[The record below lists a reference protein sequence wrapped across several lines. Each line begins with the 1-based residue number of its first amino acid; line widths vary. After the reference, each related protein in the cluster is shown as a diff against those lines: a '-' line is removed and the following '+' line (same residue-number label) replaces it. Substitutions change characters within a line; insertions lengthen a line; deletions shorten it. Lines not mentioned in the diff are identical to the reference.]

1 MKRVDHM
8 KMHLKKVMCLLLSCI
23 LLAGMLPMSVL
34 ADTGNF
40 TISMPADLEAK
51 IGDTI
56 SVPVVVKH
64 TAGVNQYNSFDMSF
78 TYDPSVLELTSTDI
92 AGLSLT
98 GGNGLVRVLGYGS
111 DRPVGKAV
119 FTLTFKA
126 VKSGETTIKSVKAK
140 VGIKQTA
147 QSEDASDARILNDV
161 RIEIS
166 GKYKITVNANSGG
179 TVSVSPAEAAEG
191 EKVEIKVTPKSG
203 YRMKTLTVTDAK
215 GNNVSVST
223 DNNGKYSFVMPDGK
237 VTVKVTFNEKST
249 STADKSNPKTG
260 DDFNLTVWNATGM
273 ISLAFLVILIFNK
286 KKYRWM

>member
-1 MKRVDHM
+1 M
-8 KMHLKKVMCLLLSCI
+8 KMYLKKVMCLLLSCI

-40 TISMPADLEAK
+40 TISMPTDLEAK

-78 TYDPSVLELTSTDI
+78 TYDPSVLELTSTAI
-92 AGLSLT
+92 AGLSVT

-161 RIEIS
+161 KIEIG

-203 YRMKTLTVTDAK
+203 YRMKTLTVTDVTGK
-215 GNNVSVST
+215 NVTVST
-223 DNNGKYSFVMPDGK
+223 DNNGKYTFVMPEGN
-237 VTVKVTFNEKST
+237 VTVKATFTVKTTVS
-249 STADKSNPKTG
+249 SDSSNPKTG
-260 DDFNLTVWNATGM
+260 DDFNLTAWNATGM
-273 ISLAFLVILIFNK
+273 ISLAFLVILIFNQK
-286 KKYRWM
+286 KCRWL

>member
-1 MKRVDHM
+1 M
-8 KMHLKKVMCLLLSCI
+8 KMYLKKVMCLLLSCI

-40 TISMPADLEAK
+40 TISMPTDLEAK

-78 TYDPSVLELTSTDI
+78 TYDPSVLELTSTAI
-92 AGLSLT
+92 AGLSVT

-111 DRPVGKAV
+111 DRLVGKAV

-147 QSEDASDARILNDV
+147 QSEDASDARILNDAK
-161 RIEIS
+161 IEIS
-166 GKYKITVNANSGG
+166 GKYKITVDANSGG

-203 YRMKTLTVTDAK
+203 YRMKTLTVTDVTGK
-215 GNNVSVST
+215 NVTVST
-223 DNNGKYSFVMPDGK
+223 DNNGKYTFVMPEGN
-237 VTVKVTFNEKST
+237 VTVKVTFTAKST
-249 STADKSNPKTG
+249 ASSDNSNPKTG
-260 DDFNLTVWNATGM
+260 DDFNFVMWNTVIMT
-273 ISLAFLVILIFNK
+273 SLLALAVLILNK
-286 KKYRWM
+286 KKLYQK